1 MLVMG
6 HKSRDDLLSYICR
19 MRNAAFLFF
28 ILLLACNPPAPQA
41 AAVPEKTDSIRPA
54 TADTVAT
61 APVPEEAAYSALE
74 QQLLDSGLVDLQK
87 LDSTIAVELRYS
99 TTDNFMKMDLYGD
112 FSHAFLQ
119 PDIAERFLKA
129 QDELRKRHPGYSL
142 IIYDATRP
150 MHIQRMMWD
159 TLDMPARE
167 RQKYLSNPAHGG
179 SLHNYGAA
187 VDVSILD
194 ATGNPLDMGTPYDYF
209 GEKAHPVLEKA
220 MLDSGEL
227 SLQQVHNRQLLR
239 EVMRK
244 GGFWGIQTEWWH
256 FNACTRDSAMVR
268 YRLVE

>member
-1 MLVMG
+1 
-6 HKSRDDLLSYICR
+6 
-19 MRNAAFLFF
+19 MRLAAFLFF
-28 ILLLACNPPAPQA
+28 IFLLACNPPAPQTVVA
-41 AAVPEKTDSIRPA
+41 PEKTGTLLPPV
-54 TADTVAT
+54 ADTAEST
-61 APVPEEAAYSALE
+61 PAPQPAFYSALE

-87 LDSTIAVELRYS
+87 LDSAIAVDLRYS

-112 FSHAFLQ
+112 FTHAFLQ

-129 QDELRKRHPGYSL
+129 QEELRKRHPGYSL

-150 MHIQRMMWD
+150 MHIQRRMWD

-194 ATGNPLDMGTPYDYF
+194 DQGVPLDMGTPYDYF